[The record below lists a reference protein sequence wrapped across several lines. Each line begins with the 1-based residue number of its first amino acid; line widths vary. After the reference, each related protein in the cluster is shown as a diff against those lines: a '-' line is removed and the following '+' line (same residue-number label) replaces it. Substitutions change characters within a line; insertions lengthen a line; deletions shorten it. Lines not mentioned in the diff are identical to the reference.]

1 MHLLHLTGNDFLQS
15 MGIINQFKRWSQR
28 VDIKNWLPVDIV
40 LDVLTFMDI
49 ILLFVT
55 GIITSDEVIKD
66 YRLIAKRYIK

>member
-1 MHLLHLTGNDFLQS
+1 MQS
-15 MGIINQFKRWSQR
+15 MRIINQFKRWSQR

-40 LDVLTFMDI
+40 LDVLTFVDI

-66 YRLIAKRYIK
+66 YRLIAKRYIR

>member
-1 MHLLHLTGNDFLQS
+1 MQS
-15 MGIINQFKRWSQR
+15 MRIINQFKRWSQR

-66 YRLIAKRYIK
+66 YRLIAKRYIR

>member
-1 MHLLHLTGNDFLQS
+1 MQS
-15 MGIINQFKRWSQR
+15 MGIIYQFKRWSQR

-40 LDVLTFMDI
+40 LDVLTFVDI

-66 YRLIAKRYIK
+66 YRLIAKRYIR